1 MDPHDMEEREEMME
15 SREQAGEERPEEE
28 QSGDA
33 PVWQDELD
41 LDPENPVLS
50 LLSTARTYAL
60 SRTNGGVL
68 PKHMGKQASDVVD
81 QAFSLGYVAFVS
93 LETGEGKVK
102 GLVLTDKG
110 YDALARECG

>member
-1 MDPHDMEEREEMME
+1 MDPHDMEEREEMKE
-15 SREQAGEERPEEE
+15 PRETAGEEY
-28 QSGDA
+28 SGDA
-33 PVWQDELD
+33 PVWRDELD

-81 QAFSLGYVAFVS
+81 EAFDLGYVAFVS
-93 LETGEGKVK
+93 LDTAEGKVK
-102 GLVLTDKG
+102 GLVLTQKG
-110 YDALARECG
+110 YEALAQACA